1 MMEEEKMKKAVYLI
15 TSLMISAAIITGCG
29 SNKTAN
35 KQGNSNQSDFT
46 ENKGNNQNNRAPG
59 ITGEV
64 TAVDGN
70 KVTLKLIQMPARGTN
85 NREQSASS
93 DKQNNNQGNKS
104 QRQAAPSTD
113 AQAGASEQAG
123 QQKGQGMPST
133 GQVQNSAPNFQT
145 QYTGET
151 KIIEIPDGTQIS
163 TFNKGSQEG
172 ASSSL
177 SIKDIKV
184 GDRLTVSYTD
194 SKQSA
199 ISRISIM
206 NFNQD
211 REQKQS

>member
-1 MMEEEKMKKAVYLI
+1 MKKVVYLI
-15 TSLMISAAIITGCG
+15 TSLMISATIITGCG

-46 ENKGNNQNNRAPG
+46 ENKGNNQNDRAPG

-70 KVTLKLIQMPARGTN
+70 KVTLKLIQMPARGMN

-93 DKQNNNQGNKS
+93 DNQNNNQGNKN

-113 AQAGASEQAG
+113 AQAGASEQG
-123 QQKGQGMPST
+123 GEQKGQGIPPT
-133 GQVQNSAPNFQT
+133 GQQNSAPNFQT

-151 KIIEIPDGTQIS
+151 KIIEIPDGAQIS

-184 GDRLTVSYTD
+184 GDRLTVSYAD
-194 SKQSA
+194 SKQST

-206 NFNQD
+206 NFKQD
-211 REQKQS
+211 QEQKQS